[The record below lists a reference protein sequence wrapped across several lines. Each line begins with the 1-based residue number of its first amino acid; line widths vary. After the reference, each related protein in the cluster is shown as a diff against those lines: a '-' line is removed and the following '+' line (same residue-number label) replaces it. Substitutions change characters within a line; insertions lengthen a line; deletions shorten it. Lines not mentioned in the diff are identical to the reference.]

1 MNPPE
6 DTAPPAQAPETTAAP
21 ESGAEV
27 DKLKAELAV
36 AQLEVAES
44 RDKFLRAV
52 AEMENIRRRAEMDV
66 AAAHKYA
73 VERFASEIIVVR
85 DSLDLASTVEL
96 ADSPEAI
103 QKMYEGL
110 ELTLKLLD
118 GVFEKFGITL
128 IDPKGERFDPT
139 RHQAISTVASKETAP
154 NHVVSV
160 VQKGYMLR
168 DRVLRPAMVVV
179 SKEPAAE

>member
-1 MNPPE
+1 MSSTE
-6 DTAPPAQAPETTAAP
+6 DTAPPAEAPAPAPETAAQT
-21 ESGAEV
+21 EV

-36 AQLEVAES
+36 AQLEVTEV

-52 AEMENIRRRAEMDV
+52 AEMENIRRRAELDV

-73 VERFASEIIVVR
+73 VERFASEIIAVR

-118 GVFEKFGITL
+118 GVFEKFGIAL

-139 RHQAISTVASKETAP
+139 RQQAISTVESKETPP

-179 SKEPAAE
+179 SKEPAKE